1 VQTGDRR
8 VIILAADL
16 VAAGYTKP
24 LKALDAAL
32 FEGRIHHHDGDR
44 RLSGGGPLRLGAAMS
59 VGGSPPSPL
68 QLEQCGERLP

>member
-1 VQTGDRR
+1 MAEGGGVQTGDRR

-32 FEGRIHHHDGDR
+32 FEGRTFTIMTATAVYQ
-44 RLSGGGPLRLGAAMS
+44 GAA
-59 VGGSPPSPL
+59 PFAWEL
-68 QLEQCGERLP
+68 QCR